1 MGIVVGKRVMCRCV
15 VERDIYLG
23 WIRGIASGGS
33 RFDASKVH
41 HFVDCMAFGALTN
54 QFFSFCLYILF
65 NGATNVYP
73 GHGPNSC
80 DGLRGST

>member
-33 RFDASKVH
+33 RFDASKVY
-41 HFVDCMAFGALTN
+41 HFVDCMAFGV
-54 QFFSFCLYILF
+54 S
-65 NGATNVYP
+65 V
-73 GHGPNSC
+73 
-80 DGLRGST
+80 GSN